1 MDCSAYNLDK
11 KKLECLVGSFN
22 KSKILVIGDLM
33 LDEFIWGKV
42 SRISPEA
49 PVPVVRVT
57 SQSYVLGGSANVANN
72 IKTLRGNVSIAG
84 IIGDDDIGQK
94 MITEFQKHQINTELV
109 ITDKTRPTTL
119 KSRVIAHSQQ
129 IVRVDREKTEAI
141 DEFITTQIVEGTR
154 KIIQDI
160 DAIIIE
166 DYGKGVITP
175 RLLKEVLQLARQHKK
190 VVSVDPK
197 IDHFALY
204 KKVDVITPNHHEAGS
219 FIGVEIT
226 DETSLLSVGKRLV
239 EILEGT
245 AVLITRGEEG
255 MSLFEPNGDI
265 THIPTVAKEVYDV
278 SGAGDTVIGTLTL
291 VLSVGGNFKEAA
303 MLSNFAAGIVV
314 GKVGVATVLPEELIT
329 AINT

>member
-1 MDCSAYNLDK
+1 MDYSSYNLDK
-11 KKLECLVGSFN
+11 NKLECLVNSFN
-22 KSKILVIGDLM
+22 KARILVIGDLM

-57 SQSYVLGGSANVANN
+57 SQSYVLGGAANVANN
-72 IKTLRGNVSIAG
+72 IHSLKGKVAIAG
-84 IIGDDDIGQK
+84 IIGDDDIGKK
-94 MITEFQKHQINTELV
+94 MLSEFQKRNIDTDLV

-129 IVRVDREKTEAI
+129 IVRVDRENTEAM
-141 DEFITTQIVEGTR
+141 DEKVTTQIIEGTK
-154 KIIQDI
+154 KIINQI

-166 DYGKGVITP
+166 DYGKGVITS
-175 RLLKEVLQLARQHKK
+175 RLLKEVLQLARQHNK

-197 IDHFALY
+197 IDHFSLY
-204 KKVDVITPNHHEAGS
+204 KKVDVITPNHHEAGAV
-219 FIGVEIT
+219 IGVEIT
-226 DETSLLSVGKRLV
+226 DETSLLSVGRQLV
-239 EILEGT
+239 KLLEGSN
-245 AVLITRGEEG
+245 VLITRGEEG
-255 MSLFEPNGDI
+255 MSLFEPNGDV

-291 VLSVGGNFKEAA
+291 VLSVGGCFKESA
-303 MLSNFAAGIVV
+303 LISNFAAGVVV
-314 GKVGVATVLPEELIT
+314 GKVGVAIVSPEELIA

>member
-1 MDCSAYNLDK
+1 MDCSQYNIDK
-11 KKLECLVGSFN
+11 KKLIGLVGSFN
-22 KSKILVIGDLM
+22 QAKILVIGDLM
-33 LDEFIWGKV
+33 LDEFIWGRV

-57 SQSYVLGGSANVANN
+57 SQSFVLGGSANVANN
-72 IKTLRGNVSIAG
+72 IQTLKGNAAIAG
-84 IIGDDDIGQK
+84 VIGDDDIGKK
-94 MITEFQKHQINTELV
+94 MLTEFRNRNIDTGLV

-119 KSRVIAHSQQ
+119 KTRVIAHSQQ
-129 IVRVDREKTEAI
+129 IVRVDREKTEAM
-141 DEFITTQIVEGTR
+141 DEFITTQFIEGTK
-154 KIIQDI
+154 KIIHEI

-190 VVSVDPK
+190 IVSVDPK

-204 KKVDVITPNHHEAGS
+204 KQVDVITPNHHEAGA

-226 DETSLLSVGKRLV
+226 DEASLLSVGKQLV

-245 AVLITRGEEG
+245 AILITRGEEG
-255 MSLFEPNGDI
+255 MSLFESNGDI

-291 VLSVGGNFKEAA
+291 ALSVKGSLKEAA

-314 GKVGVATVLPEELIT
+314 GKVGVATVSPEELVA

>member
-1 MDCSAYNLDK
+1 MDYSQYNLDK
-11 KKLECLVGSFN
+11 KKLEELVGSFN
-22 KSKILVIGDLM
+22 KAKVLVIGDIM

-57 SQSYVLGGSANVANN
+57 SQSFVLGGSANVANN
-72 IKTLRGNVSIAG
+72 IHSLQGKVAIAG
-84 IIGDDDIGQK
+84 VIGDDDIGKK
-94 MITEFQKHQINTELV
+94 MVAEFQKRDIDTELV

-119 KSRVIAHSQQ
+119 KTRIIAHSQQ
-129 IVRVDREKTEAI
+129 IVRVDREKTEAM
-141 DEFITTQIVEGTR
+141 DESISTQFIEGTK
-154 KIIQDI
+154 KIIDDI

-190 VVSVDPK
+190 IVSVDPK

-204 KKVDVITPNHHEAGS
+204 KKVDVITPNHHEAGA
-219 FIGVEIT
+219 FIGAEIT
-226 DETSLLSVGKRLV
+226 DEASLLTVGRRLV

-255 MSLFEPNGDI
+255 MSLFESNGDI

-291 VLSVGGNFKEAA
+291 ALSVKGSLKEAA
-303 MLSNFAAGIVV
+303 MLSNFAAGLVV
-314 GKVGVATVLPEELIT
+314 GKVGVATVSPEELIA